1 MCNCYYKKYY
11 CKCKKN
17 VYERV
22 KCEKNLS
29 MLKDAIDSEPDI
41 KTALETADP
50 VTLFAPTNKAFEK
63 YFKSEVCEQLSLA
76 ILAYH
81 AVPKYLPSCKLEN
94 DKLYDTLLPE
104 TKVRVNVYQRPIF
117 RNVIT
122 VNGAEVKEAD
132 LKAKNGVVHKIKKVL
147 CPVFKNI
154 LELALETPE
163 LSTLVVAVQAASPAI
178 ADALANADPLTVFA
192 PTNEAFEKLD
202 KSLQKCG
209 SSLAELLQNQP
220 LLDQVLLYHVLGQSV
235 FSVALKK
242 GLTWGIE
249 TLQGKTMDIKRK
261 CEDIEIID
269 QLHKKSKVVAADIL
283 ATNGVVHLIDRV
295 LLPKCPL

>member
-1 MCNCYYKKYY
+1 MCDCHYKKKY

-29 MLKDAIDSEPDI
+29 TLKDAIDSEPDI
-41 KTALETADP
+41 KTALETLYP

-63 YFKSEVCEQLSLA
+63 FEGCGELSLA
-76 ILAYH
+76 EILSYH

-147 CPVFKNI
+147 CPPSKNI

-220 LLDQVLLYHVLGQSV
+220 LLDQVLLYHVLGQSI
-235 FSVALKK
+235 FSVAIKN

-249 TLQGKTMDIKRK
+249 TLQGKTLDIKRK
-261 CEDIEIID
+261 CESIKIVD
-269 QLHKKSKVVAADIL
+269 QLCKKSKVVAADIL

>member
-29 MLKDAIDSEPDI
+29 TLKSAIDSEPAI

-63 YFKSEVCEQLSLA
+63 FEGCGELSLA
-76 ILAYH
+76 EILSYH
-81 AVPKYLPSCKLEN
+81 AVPQYLPSCKLEN

-117 RNVIT
+117 KNVIT
-122 VNGAEVKEAD
+122 VNGAKVKEAD

-147 CPVFKNI
+147 CPPSKNI

-209 SSLAELLQNQP
+209 SSLAELLQNQA

-235 FSVALKK
+235 FSAALKK

-249 TLQGKTMDIKRK
+249 TLQGKTLDIKRK

-269 QLHKKSKVVAADIL
+269 QLHKKSKVVTADIL